1 MGIEIIPSTALH
13 AFELSKTLRE
23 KDKREAQGLGLEPRH
38 GLFQAYRGACY
49 RRTCLVDDEVAAMW
63 GLHGNLLGTTG
74 HPYLITGEKVYS
86 VSQFTFARIYK
97 QEVQIMRK
105 MFPVLQNIVDADYPE
120 AIRMLQLAGFSV
132 SDEITEVTP
141 DRWFRTFRM
150 IS

>member
-1 MGIEIIPSTALH
+1 
-13 AFELSKTLRE
+13 
-23 KDKREAQGLGLEPRH
+23 
-38 GLFQAYRGACY
+38 
-49 RRTCLVDDEVAAMW
+49 
-63 GLHGNLLGTTG
+63 
-74 HPYLITGEKVYS
+74 
-86 VSQFTFARIYK
+86 
-97 QEVQIMRK
+97 MRK